1 MSRVVCRGRK
11 ITTDDAD
18 PERNAEDARAFGATL
33 PLETGRLWSSLPW
46 ASRRGSDAQAADAQS
61 LEYTVVAQ
69 RPQTET
75 GLAATL
81 GCELS

>member
-1 MSRVVCRGRK
+1 MSRVVCRGRE

-18 PERNAEDARAFGATL
+18 LERSAEDGRAFGATP
-33 PLETGRLWSSLPW
+33 PLETRPVWSSLPW
-46 ASRRGSDAQAADAQS
+46 ASGRGSDAQAADAQS
-61 LEYTVVAQ
+61 LEYTVVPQ